1 MPFKIFLHL
10 KFPLKKY
17 HQETE
22 RYMDTST
29 IGILT
34 SYAVGTLTGW
44 FLFARTHREW
54 IVGKTLAM
62 LEREGVIAVEE
73 TEDGDLS
80 VTPIPAV
87 DTDDIVLKLIA
98 DLERLQEEAAELAA
112 TEELLN
118 NLEDKDN
125 EPESD

>member
-1 MPFKIFLHL
+1 
-10 KFPLKKY
+10 
-17 HQETE
+17 
-22 RYMDTST
+22 MDTST

-98 DLERLQEEAAELAA
+98 DLERIQAEAEELAA
-112 TEELLN
+112 QEELLN